1 MSKKL
6 IIAGLCGLTIA
17 STVQA
22 GYIDLRHE
30 YRDPSDRHRTRL
42 IIGNHFDNGY
52 GIEMLTNIN
61 HGTYGDSF
69 GENLTVSNTE
79 ITNYYTYAL
88 NKNFTLNPGLTM
100 NFMSGNTIMMPYLK
114 MNYNFDNGLFIHARY
129 RYDFSNA
136 KMTNDAGIDETMQR
150 NRYDVWTGY
159 NHKDFM
165 VSYAYTYFDQITE
178 HSGEL
183 ANGELSARE
192 HTVKVMYKWKPN
204 LRPYFEVVDTD
215 KNIYIP
221 GDDAGS
227 TEWRYRVGLSF
238 SF

>member
-6 IIAGLCGLTIA
+6 IVAGLCCLTMA
-17 STVQA
+17 TSVQA

-52 GIEMLTNIN
+52 GVEMLTNIN

-79 ITNYYTYAL
+79 ITNYYTYAV

-100 NFMSGNTIMMPYLK
+100 NFMSSNTIMMPYLK
-114 MNYNFDNGLFIHARY
+114 LNYNFDNGLFVHARY

-136 KMTNDAGIDETMQR
+136 KMTNDDGIDETMQR

-159 NHKDFM
+159 NSDDFM
-165 VSYAYTYFDQITE
+165 LSYAYTYFDQITA

-192 HTVKVMYKWKPN
+192 HTLKFMYKWKPN
-204 LRPYFEVVDTD
+204 LRPYMEIVDTD